1 MEPKQVCT
9 HENRTSKFH
18 YAFASRAKVFLQ
30 NSKFKS
36 AQKYYDTAILIYFF
50 LNFRRVF
57 FVLSFLLVLVLSI
70 YFISNI
76 YQKWSA
82 SPIIIGLNAVAT
94 SISDIPFPA
103 VTICNMNQA
112 RKSYVRD
119 IEENTIN
126 GALLQSLCQLEEE
139 GENTDM
145 PANFTGKWSLF
156 RKFLL
161 EVNRNT
167 ANTSNTYRLLLVCR
181 RFLSPVLIC

>member
-1 MEPKQVCT
+1 ML
-9 HENRTSKFH
+9 
-18 YAFASRAKVFLQ
+18 A
-30 NSKFKS
+30 
-36 AQKYYDTAILIYFF
+36 
-50 LNFRRVF
+50 
-57 FVLSFLLVLVLSI
+57 FLLVFVLSI

-119 IEENTIN
+119 IEEITIN
-126 GALLQSLCQLEEE
+126 GALLQSLCQLEVDADTE
-139 GENTDM
+139 M

-156 RKFLL
+156 RQFLL
-161 EVNRNT
+161 QV
-167 ANTSNTYRLLLVCR
+167 SYRCIDKHVWEFVGAYVLYIGVSTLCGYADA
-181 RFLSPVLIC
+181 LSVRY

>member
-1 MEPKQVCT
+1 ML
-9 HENRTSKFH
+9 
-18 YAFASRAKVFLQ
+18 A
-30 NSKFKS
+30 
-36 AQKYYDTAILIYFF
+36 
-50 LNFRRVF
+50 
-57 FVLSFLLVLVLSI
+57 FLLVFLLSI

-94 SISDIPFPA
+94 PISDIPFPA

-119 IEENTIN
+119 IEDNTIN
-126 GALLQSLCQLEEE
+126 GALLQSLCQLEVEE
-139 GENTDM
+139 ENAEM

-161 EVNRNT
+161 EVNT
-167 ANTSNTYRLLLVCR
+167 ASRCLIQWS
-181 RFLSPVLIC
+181 LSIGSDVGFSALC